1 MVAAVVE
8 VTDGVLSLSM
18 ATRGNVR
25 AIVKMKEGERET
37 ETETKRENEREMFE
51 W

>member
-8 VTDGVLSLSM
+8 MTDGVLSLSM

-25 AIVKMKEGERET
+25 AIAKMKEGER

>member
-8 VTDGVLSLSM
+8 VTDGVLSLSVV
-18 ATRGNVR
+18 TRGNMWD
-25 AIVKMKEGERET
+25 IMKMKEGER